1 MPTHLVPSPYGA
13 LHNHVTPPL
22 HLPNIPEHAELEAVA
37 ADLRNQNTKSEKI
50 GTSSFDLDESWELI
64 QPVLA
69 VSDAPLPRDMRAPT
83 NPAGSTRPPSSPPGS
98 VWPGHGARPQASPK
112 LELVH
117 ESDESTES
125 TENRPLEVP
134 EVPSVY
140 FDAQAAQVLRR
151 PSQSQELPLTRS
163 LNEFEQECVDLVAQL
178 SNGDITAIDRLLEHG
193 DAAIGV
199 LVRELPGPVT
209 SPSRAPRLD
218 PLVKA
223 SEFGPVLRAL
233 VAFGPAA
240 RPYVIARTSDG
251 DPKIRAWSVRILGE
265 LGGRQ
270 AAIAIVQRVILDRD
284 AEVKRAAHQ
293 ACQLLYRDSDSA
305 NAVRLALL
313 ETAFD
318 KQAVITQ
325 RLAAMD
331 ALTDLRDVQAI
342 PSLIELLA
350 DPNPGTAAG
359 AGQALVVLARQ
370 DFGYDQKKWNAWWL
384 ENAQRERIEWVI
396 DALDHR
402 QPSIR
407 QAASEELRLLS
418 RLYVGDY
425 DDDSGEAR
433 AKIQKKYRDWWAT
446 GGRVNS
452 MPPKR

>member
-1 MPTHLVPSPYGA
+1 
-13 LHNHVTPPL
+13 
-22 HLPNIPEHAELEAVA
+22 
-37 ADLRNQNTKSEKI
+37 
-50 GTSSFDLDESWELI
+50 
-64 QPVLA
+64 
-69 VSDAPLPRDMRAPT
+69 
-83 NPAGSTRPPSSPPGS
+83 
-98 VWPGHGARPQASPK
+98 
-112 LELVH
+112 
-117 ESDESTES
+117 
-125 TENRPLEVP
+125 
-134 EVPSVY
+134 
-140 FDAQAAQVLRR
+140 
-151 PSQSQELPLTRS
+151 
-163 LNEFEQECVDLVAQL
+163 
-178 SNGDITAIDRLLEHG
+178 
-193 DAAIGV
+193 
-199 LVRELPGPVT
+199 VT

-223 SEFGPVLRAL
+223 SELGPILRAL

-305 NAVRLALL
+305 NAVRQALL

-318 KQAVITQ
+318 KHAVITQ

-370 DFGYDQKKWNAWWL
+370 DFGYDQKKWNAWWQ

-396 DALDHR
+396 DALEHR